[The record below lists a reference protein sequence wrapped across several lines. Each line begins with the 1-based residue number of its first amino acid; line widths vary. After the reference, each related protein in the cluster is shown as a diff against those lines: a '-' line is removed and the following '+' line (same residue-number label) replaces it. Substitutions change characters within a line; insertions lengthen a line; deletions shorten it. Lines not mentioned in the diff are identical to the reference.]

1 MKYKSRRNFIKQF
14 GLGALGVTTAS
25 SIAKLKAFNAAFLN
39 NSANY
44 LSNDYKAIVCFYL
57 AGGNDSFN
65 MVVPRGNPEYDEY
78 AVTRSDLAISQN
90 ELLPITPVTSDG
102 RRYGL
107 NPAMSN
113 VHQLFN
119 NGKVSF
125 INNVGPLIVPTTK
138 PNYKNNSA
146 PTPLGLFSHSDQLK
160 NAQTGL
166 PHLRTHFGWGGRM
179 GDLLNSMNTNENVSM
194 NISLAGTNIFQYG
207 KTLVEFAIDPYDGSP
222 GIDGYD
228 PLSTGFNKQRTEGID
243 LLLGMD
249 HPDRYKK
256 TYTDILRRARD
267 GSIEFRAAMAQIS
280 ELTTFFSD
288 NRISQSFKRITE
300 VIKAREI
307 LGFKRQTFFVQMG
320 GWDMHGELLENH
332 ERRLKIVDN
341 ALNEFVNGLTEI
353 GMFDAVTTFTISD
366 FGRTLTSNGNGSDHA
381 WGGNSL
387 VMGGD
392 INGGDMYGTFPSLAL
407 GSEYEVNN
415 GVLIPTTSND
425 EYFAELA
432 LWFGVS
438 PSDLSTL
445 FPNIG
450 NFYNTS
456 CKEAKAQRDF
466 AKAKSKKTWRTW
478 RLCEKKIILNS
489 WI

>member
-1 MKYKSRRNFIKQF
+1 MKNNSRRNFLKQF
-14 GLGALGVTTAS
+14 GMGALGVTTATQVTL
-25 SIAKLKAFNAAFLN
+25 LKAMNAAYLN
-39 NSANY
+39 NSAN
-44 LSNDYKAIVCFYL
+44 LLNNDYKAMVCFYL

-102 RRYGL
+102 KQYGL

-113 VHQLFN
+113 LHQLFN
-119 NGKVSF
+119 NGKVSL

-138 PNYKNNSA
+138 ESFKNKSA
-146 PTPLGLFSHSDQLK
+146 PRPLGLFSHSDQLK

-179 GDLLNSMNTNENVSM
+179 ADLLNSMNTNKNISM

-207 KTLVEFAIDPYDGSP
+207 QTLVEFAIDPYDGSP
-222 GIDGYD
+222 GIDGYNPQATNAFD
-228 PLSTGFNKQRTEGID
+228 KQRTQAID
-243 LLLGMD
+243 MLLSLD
-249 HPDRYKK
+249 HPDMYKK
-256 TYTDILRRARD
+256 TYTDVLRRARD
-267 GSIEFRAAMAQIS
+267 GSIEFRAAMAQIG
-280 ELTTFFSD
+280 ELSTFFSD

-300 VIKAREI
+300 VIKARDI
-307 LGFKRQTFFVQMG
+307 LGFKRQIFFVKMG
-320 GWDMHGELLENH
+320 GWDMHGELIENH
-332 ERRLKIVDN
+332 EKRLTTVDN
-341 ALNEFVNGLTEI
+341 ALYEFSNGLAEI
-353 GMFDAVTTFTISD
+353 GMFDNVTTFTISD

-387 VMGGD
+387 VMGGG
-392 INGGDMYGTFPSLAL
+392 IKGGDMFGTFPSLAL
-407 GSEYEVNN
+407 GSAQEIRN
-415 GVLIPTTSND
+415 GVLIPTVSND

-438 PSDLSTL
+438 RSDLKTL

-450 NFYNTS
+450 NFYDTASATGPLGLMN
-456 CKEAKAQRDF
+456 
-466 AKAKSKKTWRTW
+466 
-478 RLCEKKIILNS
+478 I
-489 WI
+489 

>member
-1 MKYKSRRNFIKQF
+1 MKFKSRRNFLKEF

-25 SIAKLKAFNAAFLN
+25 SITLLKAINAAYLN
-39 NSANY
+39 NSAN
-44 LSNDYKAIVCFYL
+44 SPFNNDYKAIVCFFL

-90 ELLPITPVTSDG
+90 ELLPINPVTSDG
-102 RRYGL
+102 RQYGL
-107 NPAMSN
+107 NPAMSE

-119 NGKVSF
+119 TGKVSF
-125 INNVGPLIVPTTK
+125 INNVGSLIVPTTK
-138 PNYKNNSA
+138 ANYRNRST
-146 PTPLGLFSHSDQLK
+146 PIPLGLFSHSDQIK
-160 NAQTGL
+160 NAQTGM
-166 PHLRTHFGWGGRM
+166 PHERSLFGWGGRM
-179 GDLLNSMNTNENVSM
+179 ADLLNSMNTNQNISM

-207 KTLVEFAIDPYDGSP
+207 QTLVEFAIDPYDGSP

-228 PLSTGFNKQRTEGID
+228 PQATGFNAKRTQGID
-243 LLLGMD
+243 LLLGAD
-249 HPDRYKK
+249 HPDMYKH

-267 GSIEFRAAMAQIS
+267 GSIEFRAAMKQIG
-280 ELTTFFSD
+280 ELSTFFSD
-288 NRISQSFKRITE
+288 NRISQSFRRITE
-300 VIKAREI
+300 VIKARDI
-307 LGFKRQTFFVQMG
+307 LGFKRQIFFVQMG

-341 ALNEFVNGLTEI
+341 ALNEFANGLNEI
-353 GMFDAVTTFTISD
+353 GMFNNVTTFTISD

-381 WGGNSL
+381 WGGNAL

-392 INGGDMYGTFPSLAL
+392 IKGGDMFGTFPSLAF
-407 GSEYEVNN
+407 GNEQEVHN

-438 PSDLSTL
+438 PSDLTTL

-450 NFYNTS
+450 NFYNTAS
-456 CKEAKAQRDF
+456 AAGP
-466 AKAKSKKTWRTW
+466 
-478 RLCEKKIILNS
+478 LGLMNI
-489 WI
+489 